1 MWRPPGLRDWG
12 TLLTRPRAE
21 VEAEVDGVPRPVLVL
36 VKVMVGVGVGVV
48 GVWPGLP
55 ALPGLRE
62 RRIFRGSENLK
73 EERGRG
79 RGRGQGTGRGSGSTT
94 NRETN
99 PRTD

>member
-12 TLLTRPRAE
+12 ALVARPRAE

-36 VKVMVGVGVGVV
+36 VKVMVGVGVV

-62 RRIFRGSENLK
+62 RRTFRGSESLS

-79 RGRGQGTGRGSGSTT
+79 RG
-94 NRETN
+94 
-99 PRTD
+99 